1 MTITLKASA
10 KELKEVAS
18 GKKKVITREIRP
30 GNAKKFVR
38 LNEQEECVGIIDY
51 DRITLHNDTLGAF
64 VIARIEKVMLM
75 EIEDENGE
83 LVFYEQNGN
92 KYEAVDWDAHLGE
105 ILEISKNVPIV

>member
-51 DRITLHNDTLGAF
+51 DRITLNNDTVGAF
-64 VIARIEKVMLM
+64 VTAKIAKLMLM